1 MKKNSIV
8 ACDPQLV
15 SIFDW
20 KEWEK
25 ILLQSNIDLIPLEVN
40 LIDILWNDQ
49 RPSLS
54 DASISISNNELQ
66 NSSKFSLTKL
76 KKNKFILI
84 YKEESIREKLHK
96 IRLNMDKSQVHHLI
110 IHQMDVILCMYA
122 FVYILNFIYLSTS

>member
-1 MKKNSIV
+1 MITLKIFYFSIS
-8 ACDPQLV
+8 V
-15 SIFDW
+15 SYTHLDVY
-20 KEWEK
+20 KR
-25 ILLQSNIDLIPLEVN
+25 QDLIPLEVN

-110 IHQMDVILCMYA
+110 IPVSYTHLDVYKRQL
-122 FVYILNFIYLSTS
+122 FL